1 MKTFLIC
8 EIGCNWSSLSQAKA
22 LIKAAHYAGAS
33 AVKFQSFGPDFDP
46 KLKKWSLDNYQT
58 YALFI
63 TAQEYNLEFM
73 STVFD
78 EDGFYWLSQIEIY
91 SEKGEKPR
99 YGKVP
104 SGELTNGKYLDRV
117 RNLFDHLFVSTGMA
131 SLSDVEKAL
140 VRMGWPGRKDFT
152 LMHCISGYPPD
163 IKDVNLKAME
173 TLVYAF
179 KLPVGLSD
187 HTQSVSIPAAAVAM
201 GACAI
206 EKHIKAD
213 EQAIDAD
220 VSLTPQ
226 QFMQM
231 ADNIREV
238 EDALGDGIKMC
249 APSEFGTL
257 AKRDRYK

>member
-1 MKTFLIC
+1 M
-8 EIGCNWSSLSQAKA
+8 A

-33 AVKFQSFGPDFDP
+33 AVKFQSFSPDFDP
-46 KLKKWSLDNYQT
+46 KLKKWSLSIRQHAALEEYAYDNEIQ
-58 YALFI
+58 FI
-63 TAQEYNLEFM
+63 
-73 STVFD
+73 STCFD
-78 EDGFYWLSQIEIY
+78 DYGFNMFRDTVW
-91 SEKGEKPR
+91 R

-104 SGELTNGKYLDRV
+104 SGELTNEKYLDRV
-117 RNLFDHLFVSTGMA
+117 RGMFDHLFVFTGMV

-152 LMHCISGYPPD
+152 LMHCVSGYPPD

-201 GACAI
+201 GAVAI

-238 EDALGDGIKMC
+238 EDAMGDGIKMC

-257 AKRDRYK
+257 DKRNRYK